1 MLKNALIFAIAALTI
16 AFAVPSWMGA
26 PAGGAAPDAHVP
38 APLAAAPVTPA
49 TVAAADPAPGYR
61 AASIAADA
69 GGQYRA
75 RALIEGQDVDVM
87 IDTGATVVALTSE
100 TAARLG
106 VALDPPRP
114 RWKMNTANG
123 VALANPVMLRSV
135 NLGAIYM
142 DDVQAVVMPP
152 GASSINLLGASFLKR
167 LVKVEQRGEH
177 AGAAPVGGKTLL
189 LAAAIG

>member
-16 AFAVPSWMGA
+16 AFAAPSFMAGPGGRAAPGVPSPAAIA
-26 PAGGAAPDAHVP
+26 PAPAA
-38 APLAAAPVTPA
+38 LA
-49 TVAAADPAPGYR
+49 TVAAVEPAPTYR
-61 AASIAADA
+61 AASIVADA

-106 VALDPPRP
+106 VVIDPSRP

-123 VALANPVMLRSV
+123 VALANPVTLRSV
-135 NLGAIYM
+135 SLGAIYM

-152 GASSINLLGASFLKR
+152 GASSVNLLGASFLKR
-167 LVKVEQRGEH
+167 LVSVEQRDG
-177 AGAAPVGGKTLL
+177 TLVL
-189 LAAAIG
+189 RQ

>member
-16 AFAVPSWMGA
+16 AFAAPSLMVGLGGRAAPGA
-26 PAGGAAPDAHVP
+26 PSP
-38 APLAAAPVTPA
+38 ALVAAAPAARA
-49 TVAAADPAPGYR
+49 TVAAANPAPVYR
-61 AASIAADA
+61 AASIVADA

-106 VALDPPRP
+106 VALDPSRP

-123 VALANPVMLRSV
+123 VALANPVTLRSV
-135 NLGAIYM
+135 SLGAIYM

-152 GASSINLLGASFLKR
+152 GASSVNLLGASFLKR
-167 LVKVEQRGEH
+167 LVSVEQRDG
-177 AGAAPVGGKTLL
+177 TLVL
-189 LAAAIG
+189 RQ